1 VLIQATW
8 LLAWLGARARW
19 VLAAG
24 VLLATLLPAL
34 SAWLRPFLPALV
46 VLTLCLSMS
55 RLDLGALAR
64 RALRPRRLA
73 LLAAWCTA
81 LMVLTPALAWAV
93 TSAIGL
99 AQPHVAALTYTFAA
113 APITSAAA
121 LCFMLG
127 LDAALAL
134 EVTIFSSMAMPLIG
148 PIVVKTLLG
157 DTVPID
163 AALLTLRVGAMV
175 AAGTVLAI
183 ALRWL
188 AGHERIERNAGSFDG
203 IMTLA
208 LLMFVIPLFDRFW
221 ELILAMPWFA
231 GATLALVLVGNLG
244 AQALSAAGLRRV
256 TGPEQAGAAG
266 LMWGNRN
273 VATYLAAL
281 PPDPLFTI
289 YVGFYQLPM
298 LFTPLIMGRLLRG
311 RAPKFAAK
319 RR

>member
-1 VLIQATW
+1 MLTQATW
-8 LLAWLGARARW
+8 LLGWLGARARW
-19 VLAAG
+19 VLAGG
-24 VLLATLLPAL
+24 VLVATLLPVL

-46 VLTLCLSMS
+46 ILTLCLAMT
-55 RLDLGALAR
+55 RLDLAALAR
-64 RALRPRRLA
+64 RACRPQRL
-73 LLAAWCTA
+73 LVLTGWTLA

-93 TSAIGL
+93 TSAMGM
-99 AQPHVAALTYTFAA
+99 AEPHVAALTYTFAA

-127 LDAALAL
+127 LDAAFAL
-134 EVTIFSSMAMPLIG
+134 EVTVFSSMAMPFIG

-157 DTVPID
+157 EAVPID
-163 AALLTLRVGAMV
+163 AAQLMLRVAGMV
-175 AAGTVLAI
+175 AAGTVLAVI
-183 ALRWL
+183 LRWL
-188 AGHERIERNAGSFDG
+188 AGRERIERNSGTFDG
-203 IMTLA
+203 IMTVA

-221 ELILAMPWFA
+221 ELTLAMPWFA
-231 GATLALVLVGNLG
+231 GAALALVLVGNLG
-244 AQALSAAGLRRV
+244 AQTLSAAGLRRA
-256 TGPEQAGAAG
+256 TGPELAGAAG

-281 PPDPLFTI
+281 PPDPLFTL

-311 RAPKFAAK
+311 RAPKFEAK